1 MITYKISQGSWTTYK
16 LFNDIVEAEQWTL
29 TNLGTGYTVEVSTD
43 LQIEPITKEERFY
56 NDKNFGLMLVD
67 MFLVDNRMI
76 EPAVTPSE
84 SLQLLSEFSD
94 IEKLAALGDIK
105 SVQILLGGIQTDIR
119 LFTQERKDK
128 YLNMITSYL
137 QN

>member
-1 MITYKISQGSWTTYK
+1 MTTYKISKGAWSTYK
-16 LFNDIVEAEQWTL
+16 NFNTIIEAQDWTYE
-29 TNLGTGYTVEVSTD
+29 NLGLDYVVEISLD

-67 MFLVDNRMI
+67 LFLVDNRMI

-119 LFTQERKDK
+119 LFTQDRKDK
-128 YLNMITSYL
+128 YMSMINSHL

>member
-1 MITYKISQGSWTTYK
+1 MTTYKISKGAWSTYK
-16 LFNDIVEAEQWTL
+16 NFNTIIEAQDWTYE
-29 TNLGTGYTVEVSTD
+29 NLGLDYVVEISLD

-67 MFLVDNRMI
+67 LFLVDNRMI

>member
-1 MITYKISQGSWTTYK
+1 MITYKISKGAWSTYK
-16 LFNDIVEAEQWTL
+16 NFNTIIEAQDWTYLNLGADYIVEI
-29 TNLGTGYTVEVSTD
+29 SPD
-43 LQIEPITKEERFY
+43 IQIEPPSKEEKFY
-56 NDKNFGLMLVD
+56 LDKNFGLMLVD

>member
-43 LQIEPITKEERFY
+43 LQIEPPTPEERLEA
-56 NDKNFGLMLVD
+56 DLKFGMMLID
-67 MFLVDNRMI
+67 MFLLDNRLI
-76 EPAVTPSE
+76 TPHVTPTE
-84 SLQLLSEFSD
+84 SLNLLSEFD
-94 IEKLAALGDIK
+94 NIEKLARLGDIK
-105 SVQILLGGIQTDIR
+105 SVSILMNGVQTDNRI
-119 LFTQERKDK
+119 FTQDRKDK
-128 YLNMITSYL
+128 YISMINSHL